1 MAVVDIAAGENP
13 EAFDLDKYLRTSK
26 RVDLSS
32 VQWERMHEVPLLP
45 EEARAIAYMMDIET
59 HTAIFLRDLLATR
72 AAAEGDV
79 SAFLSC
85 WAYEE
90 YWHGEAFSRF
100 LGEAGWELLPDHEL
114 PTRTAPY
121 PSRVDRISRIRRDI
135 KRNVPISHVATLF
148 GSILNPD
155 FVAVHM
161 TWGAI
166 NELSTLTAYNRLIAR
181 TEHVVLPQMLRCVIK
196 DERRHF
202 AFYRSQAIMRLQRS
216 PRARKLTRWTM
227 DRFWKPVGT
236 GVRPQSETDFM
247 VRYLFD
253 DEGLVTAAGI
263 DDVLESIPGMHGLGL
278 AARAVNQARRRAGL
292 APRHRPAGGAHIR

>member
-1 MAVVDIAAGENP
+1 MAVVNVSIRENP
-13 EAFDLDKYLRTSK
+13 EAFDLDKYLRSSK

-32 VQWERMHEVPLLP
+32 VEWGRMHEVPLRP

-100 LGEAGWELLPDHEL
+100 LGEAGWELRPDRDL
-114 PTRTAPY
+114 PTRKAPY

-135 KRNVPISHVATLF
+135 KHNVPITHVATLF

-155 FVAVHM
+155 FVALHM

-202 AFYRSQAIMRLQRS
+202 AFYRSQAIMRLRRS
-216 PRARKLTRWTM
+216 PRAQKLTRWAVN
-227 DRFWKPVGT
+227 RFWKPVGT
-236 GVRPQSETDFM
+236 GVRPQSETDFI

-253 DEGLVTAAGI
+253 DEDLKTAAEI
-263 DDVLESIPGMHGLGL
+263 DDVLEAMPGMEGLGL
-278 AARAVNQARRRAGL
+278 ARRAVNQARLRAGL
-292 APRHRPAGGAHIR
+292 APHHRSVGTVRAR